1 MWRIW
6 DCITTV
12 LAALALATCADA
24 FVVQGKS
31 ELGRPVSRA
40 AVCSARGLHGLRMQE
55 EEDAV
60 NREQRRMMKK
70 SEKRR
75 LLQNIADAKSIGRTS
90 PQEASEVTDDKLAAS
105 ASGLGMMPPNT
116 SANRPKTMEDLR
128 KESLSVTDAAR
139 RAVAKAEEFNTQKPE
154 LLGYEEMK
162 QVDPSVLASIESFLL
177 GSVLLAGGSW
187 LLAGLG
193 VAYDAYMVASKKEL
207 PAGFDSVLSNY
218 VYPFLTYGIVA
229 VFLLSGLLGVL
240 QFYKFEGGKT
250 GASGTASK
258 LNEARRL
265 TDASKRRKERGGG

>member
-1 MWRIW
+1 
-6 DCITTV
+6 
-12 LAALALATCADA
+12 
-24 FVVQGKS
+24 
-31 ELGRPVSRA
+31 
-40 AVCSARGLHGLRMQE
+40 MQ

-90 PQEASEVTDDKLAAS
+90 PQEASEVTDDTLAAS

-162 QVDPSVLASIESFLL
+162 QVDPSVLASIESILL

-187 LLAGLG
+187 LLAGLC

-218 VYPFLTYGIVA
+218 VEPFLTPGIVA
-229 VFLLSGLLGVL
+229 IFLLSGLLGLL

-250 GASGTASK
+250 GASGAASK

-265 TDASKRRKERGGG
+265 TDASKRRKERGGGSGPLR